1 MEGHNGMEPIDEQ
14 LSQWFYESQNHD
26 HLITPWERLRPS
38 AQAWYTDSARRFL
51 TRLGVA
57 LHPNWL
63 QHTKE
68 EITE

>member
-1 MEGHNGMEPIDEQ
+1 MEPTE
-14 LSQWFYESQNHD
+14 SMYGQWFYESQNHD
-26 HLITPWERLRPS
+26 HLITAWERLRPS

-57 LHPNWL
+57 LHPYWL
-63 QHTKE
+63 QRTEE